1 MTLASK
7 LNAIGHQTHC
17 YWVTISMILE
27 KQPMGIIEEAFSVS
41 VEVDGGEAAFA
52 RDCIY

>member
-7 LNAIGHQTHC
+7 LYAIGHQTHC
-17 YWVTISMILE
+17 YWAPNSMLLE
-27 KQPMGIIEEAFSVS
+27 KQPIAIIEKAFSVC
-41 VEVDGGEAAFA
+41 VKVDGGEAAFA